1 MVDLAGTERSVDSGA
16 MGANFEEMKFI
27 NTSLTSFN
35 NLFRQQISSDS
46 IKAFRGSMLT
56 RIFKPA
62 LTRVTKTLII
72 GNISP
77 NPQFYHQSLETLNF
91 AKMATGCQLG

>member
-1 MVDLAGTERSVDSGA
+1 V
-16 MGANFEEMKFI
+16 GANFEEMKFI

-35 NLFRQQISSDS
+35 NLFRQQIPSDS

-56 RIFKPA
+56 RMFKPA

-77 NPQFYHQSLETLNF
+77 NPQFYHQSLENLTF
-91 AKMATGCQLG
+91 TKKAFGGQLG